1 MSSIEQKK
9 ILLVGSN
16 KKIRDS
22 YLDKFISHF
31 QNTGKGD
38 IDLTWAT
45 HDCRGWKDEN
55 FHRLFH
61 YETSNPNPFKEW
73 VKKEIFS
80 KVISHGGKRRCPLI
94 LQDAQ
99 PELCLSTLEAIVDVC
114 REAVDSTAMPFF
126 IVSIDTVSAEWC
138 TPYLIG
144 NFESIWIID
153 LNKAY
158 IPDELCYIPKIPVN
172 GGNRCAP
179 KKLDW
184 IFAEKHIN
192 WPWRQTSKAT
202 ETQKTTEAGGRVSLP
217 TNRKEL
223 FLAYNWIITYTNP
236 REGKLC
242 PGNIKIPDCI
252 ADRVNELKENDYG
265 KPQFYLSLASL
276 GLLLSS
282 LVKSGIPVYRT
293 KDGKTITSVADI
305 QRLWN
310 EAGLQNSKGLD
321 WTEVYTVKS
330 HLSDQYLKIMDELE
344 TPIAET
350 SGAGGEV
357 KKQNPKL
364 VLRTSENKVCWEGKE
379 QKGLSPKP
387 YQLLYVLALTPG
399 ELIPYGRMKWLI
411 SADTENLP
419 KALSKHISS
428 IKARIPAL
436 KNIIHNTEDLGYEL
450 RLKKEDVL
458 VQGKIA
464 EVDTLLQLD

>member
-1 MSSIEQKK
+1 MFSIEQKK
-9 ILLVGSN
+9 ILLVSSN

-22 YLDKFISHF
+22 YIDKFISHF

-61 YETSNPNPFKEW
+61 YETGNPNPFKEW

-126 IVSIDTVSAEWC
+126 IVSIDTVSAEYC

-144 NFESIWIID
+144 NFESIWITD

-172 GGNRCAP
+172 GGNRCSP

-184 IFAEKHIN
+184 TFAEKHIN

-202 ETQKTTEAGGRVSLP
+202 E
-217 TNRKEL
+217 
-223 FLAYNWIITYTNP
+223 
-236 REGKLC
+236 
-242 PGNIKIPDCI
+242 IP
-252 ADRVNELKENDYG
+252 
-265 KPQFYLSLASL
+265 
-276 GLLLSS
+276 SS
-282 LVKSGIPVYRT
+282 QPWQG
-293 KDGKTITSVADI
+293 
-305 QRLWN
+305 
-310 EAGLQNSKGLD
+310 
-321 WTEVYTVKS
+321 EV
-330 HLSDQYLKIMDELE
+330 
-344 TPIAET
+344 P
-350 SGAGGEV
+350 GAGV

-364 VLRTSENKVCWEGKE
+364 VLRTSENKVYWEGKE
-379 QKGLSPKP
+379 EGLSPKP

-411 SADTENLP
+411 SADTANLP